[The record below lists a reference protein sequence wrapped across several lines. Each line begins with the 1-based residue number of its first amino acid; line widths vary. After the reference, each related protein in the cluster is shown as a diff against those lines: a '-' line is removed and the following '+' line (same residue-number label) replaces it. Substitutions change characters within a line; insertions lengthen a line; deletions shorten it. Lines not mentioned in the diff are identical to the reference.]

1 MDSAAPS
8 GFYYAFYVADGLVA
22 AQAAPLYV
30 ENDGGAE
37 PAGQLAVYRAVLVA
51 CAGGGLLATYGNLA
65 PRDVFWSTAGL
76 VGAAA
81 LCAVAA
87 LYMVALFRAYGAGGP
102 RMPDSES
109 ETLLAA
115 RGRPEYF
122 ASFNCCN
129 YVIIRLSFAN

>member
-51 CAGGGLLATYGNLA
+51 CAGGGLLATEQPA
-65 PRDVFWSTAGL
+65 TGL
-76 VGAAA
+76 
-81 LCAVAA
+81 
-87 LYMVALFRAYGAGGP
+87 
-102 RMPDSES
+102 
-109 ETLLAA
+109 
-115 RGRPEYF
+115 
-122 ASFNCCN
+122 N
-129 YVIIRLSFAN
+129 YRLSP